1 MLNFLYFLQ
10 YNELG
15 QPIKWSNS
23 QLDGDVS
30 VEYTKS
36 TYAVDGGLIKT
47 WKHDKM
53 LEKYTYENEN
63 GNKNVVVESIQFSD
77 GSRWQFRYDKTD
89 DVSYIEHFQNISKYI
104 YYENKLKNHVSPYTT
119 ALLK

>member
-1 MLNFLYFLQ
+1 MLKYLYACIYKIFLLQ

-15 QPIKWSNS
+15 QPTKWSNS

-36 TYAVDGGLIKT
+36 SLAADGGLIKS

-63 GNKNVVVESIQFSD
+63 GNKDVVVENIQFSD
-77 GSRWQFRYDKTD
+77 GSKWQVRYDKSD
-89 DVSYIEHFQNISKYI
+89 DVSVKVAFNIYKKTNYKS
-104 YYENKLKNHVSPYTT
+104 
-119 ALLK
+119 

>member
-1 MLNFLYFLQ
+1 MILLQ

-15 QPIKWSNS
+15 QPTKWSNS

-36 TYAVDGGLIKT
+36 SLAVDGGLIKS
-47 WKHDKM
+47 WKHDEM

-63 GNKNVVVESIQFSD
+63 GDKNVVVENIQFSD
-77 GSRWQFRYDKTD
+77 GSRWQIRYDKSD
-89 DVSYIEHFQNISKYI
+89 DVSSKDYFEKFVKI
-104 YYENKLKNHVSPYTT
+104 NVKS
-119 ALLK
+119 